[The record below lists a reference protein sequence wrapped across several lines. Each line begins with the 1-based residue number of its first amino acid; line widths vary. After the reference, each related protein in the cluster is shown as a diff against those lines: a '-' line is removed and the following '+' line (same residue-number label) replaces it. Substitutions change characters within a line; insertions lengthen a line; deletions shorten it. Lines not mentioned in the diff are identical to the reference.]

1 VKIAYLA
8 NIRLPTEKA
17 HGLQIMQ
24 MCEAFAQQPNVTL
37 RLYAARRRNTPAL
50 KAVTDPWAYY
60 GVAPNFEIRRVACL
74 DLLNWLPGRM
84 AFTIQMLTYMF
95 MLGLTLHFQRADVY
109 YSRDPFT
116 LLLLSL
122 FVPKK
127 ALCYESH
134 QLSTSRWQGRCVRR
148 VGTVV
153 AITGTLAQK
162 MRDLGAQ
169 QVITE
174 HDGFRAER
182 FANPVD
188 QATARQQLNMPATA
202 FIVGYVGRLHTMGMS
217 KGVETVIE
225 AIARLSPDPI
235 MLCLVGGPDEQA
247 AALKIQ
253 WIANGLAPE
262 LFSYGG
268 AVAADRVPLYLAAF
282 DVCLMPLP
290 WTEHFAYYASA
301 LKLFEYM
308 AAERAIIASD
318 LPSTAEVV
326 HDNVSALLTP
336 PSDPDAM
343 AVALRRLF
351 TDPAMRQRLATTAK
365 IDVADYAWDRRAA
378 RILQAISDRV

>member
-1 VKIAYLA
+1 
-8 NIRLPTEKA
+8 
-17 HGLQIMQ
+17 
-24 MCEAFAQQPNVTL
+24 
-37 RLYAARRRNTPAL
+37 
-50 KAVTDPWAYY
+50 
-60 GVAPNFEIRRVACL
+60 
-74 DLLNWLPGRM
+74 
-84 AFTIQMLTYMF
+84 
-95 MLGLTLHFQRADVY
+95 
-109 YSRDPFT
+109 
-116 LLLLSL
+116 
-122 FVPKK
+122 
-127 ALCYESH
+127 
-134 QLSTSRWQGRCVRR
+134 
-148 VGTVV
+148 
-153 AITGTLAQK
+153 
-162 MRDLGAQ
+162 
-169 QVITE
+169 
-174 HDGFRAER
+174 
-182 FANPVD
+182 
-188 QATARQQLNMPATA
+188 MPATA